1 MSSHD
6 SRYFSS
12 HKKGEIAEWRQ
23 DLKRNDRD
31 LLKTTVKRIIAA
43 MTVGKDVCSLFPDVI
58 NCMQTEDIELK
69 KLIYL
74 YSINYARSNPDLAIL
89 AVNTFVKDS
98 QDPNPLIRA
107 LAVRTMGCIRVDRI
121 VEYLCDPLHLALRD
135 SDPYV
140 RKTAAICVAKL
151 YSINRELVID
161 RGFLQ
166 QLNGLLLD
174 DNPMVMANSIAALV
188 EIQKGSCAQIIDS
201 SLLSRVFTSL
211 EACTEWGKVT
221 ILDCLAAYESTSATE
236 AEHILESILPKLQHA
251 NYAVVL
257 ACIRVILSKL
267 HQVQHLRESLLQRI
281 VPPLI
286 TMLNAEPEIQYVALT
301 SISEIM
307 DAFVFPFLHSYKA
320 FFCKYNDPSYVKHE
334 KLNILV
340 KITNENNV
348 GDILL
353 ELKEY
358 SGEVDIEFARKAIR
372 SIGICAL
379 SVPEYSQGCVS
390 ALMCIIDTKVNYA
403 VQEALVV
410 LKDIFRCYP
419 DRYES
424 VISRLCQSLVSLDEP
439 EAKKSFIWILGEYAD
454 RIENVIDLL
463 RTFIDGVDDEPVV
476 VQLQLLT
483 STVKLFLKRP
493 SEESKSLVQQM
504 LMFATHESEHPD
516 LRDRAYVYWRLLSH
530 GGDKVAS
537 VVTSHMPAPQCN
549 PSS

>member
-1 MSSHD
+1 
-6 SRYFSS
+6 
-12 HKKGEIAEWRQ
+12 
-23 DLKRNDRD
+23 
-31 LLKTTVKRIIAA
+31 

-121 VEYLCDPLHLALRD
+121 VEYLCDPLHLALRVRTYSFHVFSEVDVFQD

-267 HQVQHLRESLLQRI
+267 HQVQVCVVLNLGFRLLTLFYSTCESLYYNEL
-281 VPPLI
+281 
-286 TMLNAEPEIQYVALT
+286 
-301 SISEIM
+301 
-307 DAFVFPFLHSYKA
+307 FLHS
-320 FFCKYNDPSYVKHE
+320 
-334 KLNILV
+334 
-340 KITNENNV
+340 
-348 GDILL
+348 
-353 ELKEY
+353 
-358 SGEVDIEFARKAIR
+358 
-372 SIGICAL
+372 
-379 SVPEYSQGCVS
+379 SQC
-390 ALMCIIDTKVNYA
+390 
-403 VQEALVV
+403 
-410 LKDIFRCYP
+410 
-419 DRYES
+419 
-424 VISRLCQSLVSLDEP
+424 
-439 EAKKSFIWILGEYAD
+439 
-454 RIENVIDLL
+454 
-463 RTFIDGVDDEPVV
+463 
-476 VQLQLLT
+476 
-483 STVKLFLKRP
+483 
-493 SEESKSLVQQM
+493 
-504 LMFATHESEHPD
+504 
-516 LRDRAYVYWRLLSH
+516 
-530 GGDKVAS
+530 
-537 VVTSHMPAPQCN
+537 
-549 PSS
+549 

>member
-1 MSSHD
+1 M
-6 SRYFSS
+6 
-12 HKKGEIAEWRQ
+12 E
-23 DLKRNDRD
+23 
-31 LLKTTVKRIIAA
+31 
-43 MTVGKDVCSLFPDVI
+43 
-58 NCMQTEDIELK
+58 
-69 KLIYL
+69 
-74 YSINYARSNPDLAIL
+74 
-89 AVNTFVKDS
+89 
-98 QDPNPLIRA
+98 
-107 LAVRTMGCIRVDRI
+107 
-121 VEYLCDPLHLALRD
+121 
-135 SDPYV
+135 
-140 RKTAAICVAKL
+140 
-151 YSINRELVID
+151 
-161 RGFLQ
+161 
-166 QLNGLLLD
+166 
-174 DNPMVMANSIAALV
+174 
-188 EIQKGSCAQIIDS
+188 
-201 SLLSRVFTSL
+201 
-211 EACTEWGKVT
+211 
-221 ILDCLAAYESTSATE
+221 
-236 AEHILESILPKLQHA
+236 
-251 NYAVVL
+251 
-257 ACIRVILSKL
+257 
-267 HQVQHLRESLLQRI
+267 
-281 VPPLI
+281 
-286 TMLNAEPEIQYVALT
+286 
-301 SISEIM
+301 
-307 DAFVFPFLHSYKA
+307 AFVFPFLHSYKA